1 MIFAVEYEK
10 VTTTTGTIE
19 IEADTEDD
27 VYEIFDRMVENG
39 EIDMEDDD
47 LWDEN
52 VEITMIDPM
61 EEDEE

>member
-1 MIFAVEYEK
+1 MNFSVEYEK

-39 EIDMEDDD
+39 EIDMEDDE

-52 VEITMIDPM
+52 FAITMIDPI
-61 EEDEE
+61 EENEE